1 MNNRIIDRDFGIMLM
16 DDEELIL
23 NLRPTRGFFTYAIVV
38 SCLTIVGIPLL
49 PVTLLFVSLAYGKF
63 RYWLTNRRVIL
74 GSGVIGFRVR
84 SIPLER
90 VSDVALSRTFP
101 ELLAGITSVIVRDM
115 TGEALSGAAMLGVSD
130 ATTLQRQILDEV
142 HSVNRRE
149 SSAENDRSQ
158 ALPYRS
164 KEQEGEML
172 ALLRRIE
179 RNTRDE

>member
-1 MNNRIIDRDFGIMLM
+1 MNDRIIDRDFGIMLM

-23 NLRPTRGFFTYAIVV
+23 NLKPTRAFFTYAIVV

-90 VSDVALSRTFP
+90 ISDVALSRTFP
-101 ELLAGITSVIVRDM
+101 ELLAGVTSVVIRDM
-115 TGEALSGAAMLGVSD
+115 TGQTETGKSLFAIENAAQV
-130 ATTLQRQILDEV
+130 QKQILEEV
-142 HSVNRRE
+142 RRVNTERR
-149 SSAENDRSQ
+149 AV
-158 ALPYRS
+158 
-164 KEQEGEML
+164 
-172 ALLRRIE
+172 
-179 RNTRDE
+179 